1 MMKGRQG
8 DAVMLGTSVGQRDDG
23 GGGSMAGIEEEP
35 VRQRQV
41 GDVDRYIGRRE

>member
-1 MMKGRQG
+1 MKGPSRRRC
-8 DAVMLGTSVGQRDDG
+8 DAGHSVGQRDDG

-35 VRQRQV
+35 ARQRQV